1 MEGLLDCVL
10 RDVLTRIG
18 GVDRCVSEFIR
29 ITNTL
34 LPERAFIRVVPELL
48 NAGRT
53 PAGIP
58 VRPQLLGSD
67 PHCLADNAARVA
79 GMGCD
84 GVDLNFGCPAKQV
97 NRHGGGAALL
107 QDPEVLYRI
116 TRAVRAAVPAHQI
129 VSAKMRLG
137 FDHDQQAEECALALE
152 AGGAGEIVIHARTKA
167 DGYRPPAYWPRIAD
181 IRARVKVPLIANGE
195 IWNVQDA
202 VRARQ
207 DSGCHDVM
215 IGRGIVTNPG
225 LALALQ
231 EFDRNS
237 NAQVTQKSHTQLTW
251 QDMLPHLM
259 YFWELV
265 QKRITRKHQT
275 GRFKQWLNFLRKHFV
290 EAEVAYLTLRTV
302 NDPQLISDWLVLQSN
317 RINVQPFAAP
327 HVPTAS
333 SDVAP
338 HHEKSALQTRD
349 PSSSA
354 SLVHSDH

>member
-29 ITNTL
+29 VTNTL
-34 LPERAFIRVVPELL
+34 LPERAFFRVVPELL
-48 NAGRT
+48 NGGRT
-53 PAGIP
+53 PAGVS

-137 FDHDQQAEECALALE
+137 FDHDQQAEECASALE

-181 IRARVKVPLIANGE
+181 IRARVKVPLITNGE
-195 IWNVQDA
+195 IWNVHDA

-215 IGRGIVTNPG
+215 IGRGMVTNPG
-225 LALALQ
+225 LGLALK
-231 EFDRNS
+231 ELDRNANS
-237 NAQVTQKSHTQLTW
+237 YGSQESQPQLTW
-251 QDMLPHLM
+251 QNMLPHLL

-265 QKRITRKHQT
+265 QKRISRKHQA

-290 EAEVAYLTLRTV
+290 EAEVAYLTLRTA
-302 NDPQLISDWLVLQSN
+302 NDPQVISDWLVLQSQRLN
-317 RINVQPFAAP
+317 AQPFAAP

-338 HHEKSALQTRD
+338 HHEKFAHQTRAQF
-349 PSSSA
+349 SSA
-354 SLVHSDH
+354 SQVHSNH

>member
-1 MEGLLDCVL
+1 
-10 RDVLTRIG
+10 LTRIG

-116 TRAVRAAVPAHQI
+116 TRAVRAAVPAHKI

-231 EFDRNS
+231 EFDTNT
-237 NAQVTQKSHTQLTW
+237 NAHVSQESQTQLTW
-251 QDMLPHLM
+251 QDMLQHLI

-265 QKRITRKHQT
+265 QKRITRKHQA
-275 GRFKQWLNFLRKHFV
+275 GRFKQWLNFVRRHYA

-302 NDPQLISDWLVLQSN
+302 NDPQLISEWLVLQSN

-354 SLVHSDH
+354 SLVHSNY

>member
-1 MEGLLDCVL
+1 
-10 RDVLTRIG
+10 
-18 GVDRCVSEFIR
+18 
-29 ITNTL
+29 
-34 LPERAFIRVVPELL
+34 
-48 NAGRT
+48 
-53 PAGIP
+53 
-58 VRPQLLGSD
+58 
-67 PHCLADNAARVA
+67 
-79 GMGCD
+79 
-84 GVDLNFGCPAKQV
+84 
-97 NRHGGGAALL
+97 
-107 QDPEVLYRI
+107 
-116 TRAVRAAVPAHQI
+116 VRAAVPAHKI

-231 EFDRNS
+231 EFDRNF

-354 SLVHSDH
+354 SLVHSNH